1 MTSRDNCSIPLILP
15 LEKSG
20 DQDENDQTHREKG
33 ITIKV
38 LEITLESA
46 ENLPRLDLFGRCD
59 PFCAL
64 FFCGEKRLTSVE
76 KNTLTPSWGETFAF
90 DVTDKCSELIV
101 EIFDQ
106 ELSLNSDL
114 LLNSDFIGCPQTIL
128 KKFAEKITNGERPTN
143 GKSRTALQSR
153 LLTTMDGIP
162 K

>member
-1 MTSRDNCSIPLILP
+1 MEVLEMTSRDNCSIPLILP

-114 LLNSDFIGCPQTIL
+114 LLNSDFIGRYKMPANDLEEICR
-128 KKFAEKITNGERPTN
+128 KHNGQLCKA
-143 GKSRTALQSR
+143 GC
-153 LLTTMDGIP
+153 
-162 K
+162 